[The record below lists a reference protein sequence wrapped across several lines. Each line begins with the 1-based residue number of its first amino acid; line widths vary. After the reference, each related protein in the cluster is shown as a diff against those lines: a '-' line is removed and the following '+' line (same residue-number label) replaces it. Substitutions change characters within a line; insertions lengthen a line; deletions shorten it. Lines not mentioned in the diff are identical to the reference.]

1 MSNAHSLEAMSL
13 QVSLQDTHTWSQ
25 LKSLV
30 LQLKELSIKDL
41 FVQDERRASRF
52 SLEYEDIFLDYSKN
66 LITIDIMD
74 ALKALAVSRG
84 IRSAIKNL
92 FSGTHVNSTENRP
105 ALHTA
110 LRQAFCGSEGEV
122 SAELRTTIL
131 NSFQKMEVWVNR
143 LNTGYPGITKKPICH
158 IIHLGIGGS
167 DLGPRLMLEAL
178 KPFYQS
184 TLDVRFA
191 SNVDPQELLEHLE
204 QVDPERTLFILASK
218 SFKTQETLES
228 AQLAKS
234 WLQKHLKTEQ
244 VYEQFLAITAN
255 ITGALQWGILEE
267 HILPLWDWVGG
278 RYSIWS
284 CVGFPVALKIGMQHF
299 KDFLEGG
306 YKIDQHFKVAPIQHN
321 MPIILALLGIWNN
334 NFLKAPTHAILPYQY
349 ALRSLPA
356 YLQQLDMES
365 NGKSVQHYGRG
376 VEYATGPILWGQ
388 VGTNGQHAFYQLL
401 HQGTHLVPADFIL
414 VAKPAHACQ
423 RVHDLLIAN
432 GLAQTQALMIGQEA
446 SSLHEWIPGNKPTS
460 TLLLKELTPKSLGML
475 IALYEHKVYVQGVI
489 WNINSF
495 DQPGV
500 ELGKKLAHTVTQNL
514 LQPEINQLDPSTNQL
529 LKKIKEYQTE

>member
-1 MSNAHSLEAMSL
+1 
-13 QVSLQDTHTWSQ
+13 
-25 LKSLV
+25 
-30 LQLKELSIKDL
+30 
-41 FVQDERRASRF
+41 
-52 SLEYEDIFLDYSKN
+52 
-66 LITIDIMD
+66 
-74 ALKALAVSRG
+74 
-84 IRSAIKNL
+84 
-92 FSGTHVNSTENRP
+92 RP

-110 LRQAFCGSEGEV
+110 LRYALWGSEEEI
-122 SAELRTTIL
+122 SADLRKSIL
-131 NSFQKMEVWVNR
+131 SSFQTMEDWVNH
-143 LNTGYPGITKKPICH
+143 LQGGYHGVTGKPICH

-167 DLGPRLMLEAL
+167 DLGPRLLLEAL

-228 AQLAKS
+228 AQLAKA
-234 WLQKHLKTEQ
+234 WLQKHLKIEQ
-244 VYEQFLAITAN
+244 VYKHFLAITAN
-255 ITGALQWGILEE
+255 ISLAQQWGISKT
-267 HILPLWDWVGG
+267 HILPFWDWVGG

-299 KDFLEGG
+299 KDFLAGG
-306 YKIDQHFKVAPIQHN
+306 YKMDQHFKAAPIQHN

-376 VEYATGPILWGQ
+376 VEYTTGPILWGQ

-414 VAKPAHACQ
+414 VAKPSSPGCQ
-423 RVHDLLIAN
+423 HMHDLLIAN
-432 GLAQTQALMIGQEA
+432 GLAQTQALMMGQE
-446 SSLHEWIPGNKPTS
+446 STVLHEWIPGNKPTN
-460 TLLLKELTPKSLGML
+460 TLLLKELTPQSLGML

-500 ELGKKLAHTVTQNL
+500 ELGKKLAHTVAKNFTNL
-514 LQPEINQLDPSTNQL
+514 EIKEVDPSTIQL
-529 LKKIKEYQTE
+529 LKKIKEYQTA